1 MTPVILLS
9 TSSTISPTSYRCSV
23 IYLSLS
29 VILFNSSFV
38 EAVINGL
45 NLNAPV
51 DSSNEAANIIPF
63 LTFLNKSC
71 AFLVLANEVGRPF
84 LNESKSFAFAAALI
98 LLALIPVAPSASGSL
113 SPALATLILSKS
125 YRPCLLL
132 TPLYFFKIV
141 SNSLTLSEPAT
152 IVISE

>member
-1 MTPVILLS
+1 MFDS

-45 NLNAPV
+45 NLNAL
-51 DSSNEAANIIPF
+51 DSSSEAANIIPF

-71 AFLVLANEVGRPF
+71 AFLLLAKPDGRPF
-84 LNESKSFAFAAALI
+84 LNALKSSFLAAILI